1 MTACAAGVIAFVLAA
16 ATPPAAPT
24 PTPSPSPSPKA
35 LPRTVTDREDA
46 LGIAR
51 KALAT
56 AAAKA
61 RVELVVREDETVE
74 KGFGW
79 VFFAGPREGGAAASG
94 APAAVPGLGPLVVHR
109 ADGTTRFLSTS
120 VPPDKA
126 VAEYEKQW
134 LRRQRRKP

>member
-1 MTACAAGVIAFVLAA
+1 M
-16 ATPPAAPT
+16 
-24 PTPSPSPSPKA
+24 
-35 LPRTVTDREDA
+35 TDRDDA
-46 LGIAR
+46 LAIAR
-51 KALAT
+51 KALAA

-61 RVELVVREDETVE
+61 RVELVVLEAETVE

-79 VFFAGPREGGAAASG
+79 VFFAAPREGAAGA

-126 VAEYEKQW
+126 IAEYEKQW

>member
-1 MTACAAGVIAFVLAA
+1 MTACAAGVIALVLAA
-16 ATPPAAPT
+16 ATPPAGPT
-24 PTPSPSPSPKA
+24 PTPSPSPSPRVS
-35 LPRTVTDREDA
+35 PRTVTDPDDA

-61 RVELVVREDETVE
+61 GVELVVREDETVE

-79 VFFAGPREGGAAASG
+79 VFFAAPREGGTGA
-94 APAAVPGLGPLVVHR
+94 APAAVPGVGPLVVHR

-134 LRRQRRKP
+134 LR